1 MERETLAAYA
11 YQYHGAWDLIARAVV
26 SAEQPRKPGIRER
39 YITILDAEYPDCLRQ
54 LACPPWVLFYQGN
67 IRLLEE
73 PMITIVGSRDLS
85 VYGEYLTAL
94 AADELKKRFVL
105 VSGLAKGADAI
116 VHKRALEGGHTI
128 GVIGSGL
135 GTRYPKENHDLYEA
149 MAKNDLILSE
159 YPFFT
164 GVRKEN
170 FPWRNR
176 IIAAL
181 GQACIVTAA
190 KQRSGTMI
198 TVNEA
203 LAVSRDIYTFPYP
216 FNDEA
221 GRGCDILI
229 AEGANILYT
238 SSQLHEIRPK
248 LIMS

>member
-11 YQYHGAWDLIARAVV
+11 YQYQGAWDMIARAVV
-26 SAEQPRKPGIRER
+26 SKQAPVSAVIRER
-39 YITILDAEYPDCLRQ
+39 YITILDAQYPSCLRQ
-54 LACPPWVLFYQGN
+54 LASPPWVLFYQGN
-67 IRLLEE
+67 IGLLEE

-85 VYGEYLTAL
+85 PYGEHLTAL

-116 VHKRALEGGHTI
+116 VHRQALEGGRTI
-128 GVIGSGL
+128 GIIGSGL
-135 GTRYPKENHDLYEA
+135 GTRYPKENRDLYEA
-149 MAKNDLILSE
+149 MASEGLILSE
-159 YPFFT
+159 YPYHC
-164 GVRKEN
+164 GVKKEN

-203 LAVSRDIYTFPYP
+203 LAVNRDIYTFPYP

-229 AEGANILYT
+229 SEGANILYT
-238 SSQLHEIRPK
+238 LSQLKEIRPK